1 MKTKDVKMC
10 IILLSMCKYFFDTHV
25 EHTGNMQVNM
35 YGEGIHAGKY
45 GRADDNWVFNLIGR
59 RGMPTAGVVVK
70 ATDVF
75 QRLKES

>member
-1 MKTKDVKMC
+1 MYNTGPLTTNTFV
-10 IILLSMCKYFFDTHV
+10 IHVQIFDTHV

-35 YGEGIHAGKY
+35 YRVGIHAGKY
-45 GRADDNWVFNLIGR
+45 GRADNNWVFNLIVR
-59 RGMPTAGVVVK
+59 RGMPTAGGVVK